1 MGEKM
6 NIFYL
11 DKDAK
16 TSAMMHC
23 DSHASKMIVE
33 YAQLMST
40 AHRVCDGKEVRRLSK
55 SNRLLKTYDHPEP
68 QLDHTLYKSCHVNH
82 PSAIWVRQSKKN
94 YRWLYELWT
103 ELNTEFMYR
112 YDKDVPHLSYSKL
125 KYALFSPPEN
135 MEEGV
140 FTEPTQAMPDDVKN
154 ESSITAYRD
163 YYIKYKTHLHKWKN
177 RSVPY
182 WLEENYAT

>member
-1 MGEKM
+1 MGEKV

-11 DKDAK
+11 DEDAK
-16 TSAMMHC
+16 TSAMMHV
-23 DSHASKMIVE
+23 DSHASKMIIE

-40 AHRVCDGKEVRRLSK
+40 AHRVLDGKQVKRLSK
-55 SNRLLKTYDHPEP
+55 KNRLLTTYDHPDP

-112 YDKDVPHLSYSKL
+112 YDKDVYHESYRKL
-125 KYALFSPPEN
+125 KWALFSPPEN
-135 MEEGV
+135 MPEGV
-140 FTEPTQAMPDDVKN
+140 FTEPLQAMPDDVKN

-163 YYIKYKTHLHKWKN
+163 YYIKYKQHLASWKK
-177 RSVPY
+177 RGMPD
-182 WLEENYAT
+182 WMELRHAT

>member
-1 MGEKM
+1 M

-11 DKDAK
+11 HENAK
-16 TSAMMHC
+16 KSAEMHV
-23 DSHASKMIVE
+23 DSHASKMCIE

-40 AHRVCDGKEVRRLSK
+40 AHRVLDGKQVKRLSK
-55 SNRLLKTYDHPEP
+55 NNRLITTYDHPDP

-112 YDKDVPHLSYSKL
+112 YDKDVYHESYRKL
-125 KYALFSPPEN
+125 KCALFSPPEN
-135 MEEGV
+135 MPEGV
-140 FTEPTQAMPDDVKN
+140 FTEPLQAMPDDVKN

-163 YYIKYKTHLHKWKN
+163 YYIKYKQHLASWKKRGMPTWMEIN
-177 RSVPY
+177 SV
-182 WLEENYAT
+182 T

>member
-1 MGEKM
+1 M

-11 DKDAK
+11 HENEKK
-16 TSAMMHC
+16 SAEMHV
-23 DSHASKMIVE
+23 DSHASKMCIE

-40 AHRVCDGKEVRRLSK
+40 AHRVLDGKQVKRLSK
-55 SNRLLKTYDHPEP
+55 NNRLITTYDHPDP

-112 YDKDVPHLSYSKL
+112 YDKDVYHESYRKL
-125 KYALFSPPEN
+125 KWALFSPPEN
-135 MEEGV
+135 MPEGV
-140 FTEPTQAMPDDVKN
+140 FTEPLQAMPDDVKN
-154 ESSITAYRD
+154 DSSITAYRD
-163 YYIKYKTHLHKWKN
+163 YYIKYKQHLASWKKRGMPTWMEIN
-177 RSVPY
+177 SV
-182 WLEENYAT
+182 T